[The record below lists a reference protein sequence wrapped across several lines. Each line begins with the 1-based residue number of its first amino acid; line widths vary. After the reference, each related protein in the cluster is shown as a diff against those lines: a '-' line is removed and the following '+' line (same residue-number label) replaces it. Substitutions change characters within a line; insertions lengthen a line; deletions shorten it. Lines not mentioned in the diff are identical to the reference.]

1 MIKSK
6 LKWKLILSQQRLKH
20 LFNIKYRYAFNE
32 HTRPFMCEI
41 ISDQDCSE
49 FLSKNKLKKKKS
61 KISNKL
67 YKCKKK
73 LSEFYKTNWELS

>member
-6 LKWKLILSQQRLKH
+6 LKRKLILSQQGLNH

-49 FLSKNKLKKKKS
+49 FLSKNIFFFKKKQD
-61 KISNKL
+61 
-67 YKCKKK
+67 
-73 LSEFYKTNWELS
+73 WEQALQV

>member
-1 MIKSK
+1 MLLMST
-6 LKWKLILSQQRLKH
+6 LDHSCVNS
-20 LFNIKYRYAFNE
+20 F
-32 HTRPFMCEI
+32 

-61 KISNKL
+61 KIRNKL